1 MNTNLARYW
10 ALSGLALLSPAL
22 AGCGDATNVATGT
35 DTDATSTGDTTA
47 APTTLTTA
55 PSTDTMPTSTSE
67 VTDSGMTAT
76 GTTTTS
82 TTDVT
87 TTTTSTTVDTTTD
100 ATSSSTT
107 EPVGE
112 TTNDMCM
119 TILCGEP
126 AQCCA
131 AGEECVDGACL
142 PECPS
147 GIRCGEDKSICCDAG
162 AVCLGDVCEQPAGD
176 CQDSYDCEPG
186 FYCEPLFGQCLPQPD
201 PLDCEVVPTFD
212 DIDVQLEWAW
222 TANEVITLPVI
233 ADVDGDGVPDVV
245 VNTTRADNMPGS
257 YPLGEIV
264 LIDGATGQE
273 KWRISHNPAMM
284 QFGSHGRASIAVADV
299 SGDGLPDIIYAGRE
313 EGANHISPVHAV
325 DGMGA
330 LLWTARTSNNAVAKV
345 RIENGAATVV
355 NLDTDPE
362 AEIAF
367 GGTIFDDDGL
377 MVWNQPWGPNNQPWG
392 AMYGTPMNGN
402 TPIYS
407 GGVATFADLDGD
419 NKPELVTGREAWKIE
434 WVPGN
439 PPSVTMTQF
448 WSNKNN
454 PVASHNN
461 DGWPSVADL
470 DGDGK
475 PEVVLVAWP
484 AIRVI
489 NGQTGQLW
497 CGVDPTDAMCQQ
509 NAALRTQPIPI
520 KGTNLGGPATIAD
533 FDGDGRPEAGI
544 AGGVAYAVYDFNRA
558 GETVV
563 KLANDP
569 MPAAGAMY
577 ARWTAAIQDNS
588 SAATGSSVFD
598 FQGDGKAEV
607 AYQDECFA
615 RVYDGATGAV
625 QLQIMNSSATI
636 HEYPL
641 VADVDGD
648 GNSEFVVVANFAE
661 AKNVTDCQA
670 KTPGFTARKGVF
682 VYGAGGDNWVPTR
695 KVWTQHTYHVTDAD
709 SAGNPPMSE
718 EANWTV
724 GGLNNFRQNVQGEG
738 VFNAAD
744 LTISLAAD
752 LNKCSEELV
761 LVATIYNEGT
771 LGIGPEI
778 DVLVLRGHRQHGR
791 QARHQADRGVAAPRR
806 VDAGDLDRARPDEE
820 RQEELLRRDRS
831 GHQQRPGPGVQGRQQ
846 RRARDRG
853 VLPRGRLIVTT

>member
-35 DTDATSTGDTTA
+35 DTDATSTGDTTTG
-47 APTTLTTA
+47 PTTSTTA

-67 VTDSGMTAT
+67 VTDSGMSAT

-82 TTDVT
+82 TTVEPT
-87 TTTTSTTVDTTTD
+87 STTSTTTDTTTD

-186 FYCEPLFGQCLPQPD
+186 FYCEPLFSQCLPQPD

-264 LIDGATGQE
+264 LLDGATGQE

-313 EGANHISPVHAV
+313 EGANHLSPIHAV

-345 RIENGAATVV
+345 RIENGSATVV

-367 GGTIFDDDGL
+367 GGTILDDDGL

-544 AGGVAYAVYDFNRA
+544 AGGVAYAVYDFNRS

-569 MPAAGAMY
+569 APAAGAMY
-577 ARWTAAIQDNS
+577 ARWTATTQDNS

-641 VADVDGD
+641 VADIDGD

-738 VFNAAD
+738 VFNAVD
-744 LTISLAAD
+744 LTISVAAD
-752 LNKCSEELV
+752 LNECSEDLV

-771 LGIGPEI
+771 LGVGPNVDVSFYEGTDNTGVKLGTKPTTVPLLPGASTQVEWTVPGPTKNDKKNFFVEI
-778 DVLVLRGHRQHGR
+778 DPGINNGQVQECKEDNNGALVTE
-791 QARHQADRGVAAPRR
+791 AFCPE
-806 VDAGDLDRARPDEE
+806 AG
-820 RQEELLRRDRS
+820 
-831 GHQQRPGPGVQGRQQ
+831 
-846 RRARDRG
+846 
-853 VLPRGRLIVTT
+853 